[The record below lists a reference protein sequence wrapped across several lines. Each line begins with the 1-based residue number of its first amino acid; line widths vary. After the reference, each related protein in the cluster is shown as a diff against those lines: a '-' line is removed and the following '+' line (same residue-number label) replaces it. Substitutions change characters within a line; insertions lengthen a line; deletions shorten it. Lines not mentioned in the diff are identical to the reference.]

1 MVPTMSENEPTPRRQ
16 PSAARVA
23 AERRSERVSRA
34 VLQEGVTMA
43 LYLAI
48 VLYASIVALPDQ
60 DRLEP
65 LPSTGLIWGTT
76 IGLTLAHQ
84 FAFSVS
90 APMVAGHGRGRRER
104 QMLAAQGLAAIG
116 VAALVSLPVIFLSV
130 DAGYEA
136 AEAVLTAIIGVAAF
150 ASSRRAGASLGRAL
164 LLTGVLLAVAAG
176 IVAIKVAAGH

>member
-1 MVPTMSENEPTPRRQ
+1 
-16 PSAARVA
+16 
-23 AERRSERVSRA
+23 
-34 VLQEGVTMA
+34 
-43 LYLAI
+43 
-48 VLYASIVALPDQ
+48 
-60 DRLEP
+60 
-65 LPSTGLIWGTT
+65 
-76 IGLTLAHQ
+76 
-84 FAFSVS
+84 
-90 APMVAGHGRGRRER
+90 
-104 QMLAAQGLAAIG
+104 MLAAQGLAAIG